1 MPELPEVE
9 TIKTILNGIV
19 RGKTIA
25 DVHVFRAKNILSGAP
40 AFVSS
45 LKGETFLS
53 VSRRG
58 KYLLFHLTHDKVVI
72 SHLRME
78 GKYSEG
84 KVGETPDKFDLVV
97 YDFTDGTTLRYNDV
111 RKFGVLELTD
121 EASVFKTKALSKLGP
136 EPWTSRKKTSIKG
149 CRNGKTR
156 RSKRLFWT
164 KP

>member
-111 RKFGVLELTD
+111 WKFGVLELTELGPKRKD
-121 EASVFKTKALSKLGP
+121 PCEGLSKGVRQRVYLAKNAG
-136 EPWTSRKKTSIKG
+136 
-149 CRNGKTR
+149 RNRVVG
-156 RSKRLFWT
+156 
-164 KP
+164 